1 MKREALTKGL
11 NLRIAPSEMAMLDD
25 LAAHTGLTKG
35 AVVRQLIRKEHRAA
49 VGDAPRVT
57 PSTKRG
63 RRN

>member
-35 AVVRQLIRKEHRAA
+35 AVVRQLIRREHKAT
-49 VGDAPRVT
+49 VGEAPRA
-57 PSTKRG
+57 KR
-63 RRN
+63 RK